1 MVLRE
6 SGRLQNKVFNIEAI
20 MQPTLEV
27 GVEGGG
33 ELLAFADAILS
44 ADRNELDRARLAL
57 ADVLGKATVASASI
71 IAADFSKNDRI
82 ANGLGIPIEPMELKP
97 TADFREA
104 LGINQFRSAANSLS

>member
-6 SGRLQNKVFNIEAI
+6 SGRLLNKFFNIEAI
-20 MQPTLEV
+20 VRPTLDV
-27 GVEGGG
+27 GIEGGG

-44 ADRNELDRARLAL
+44 ADRDELDRARKAL
-57 ADVLGKATVASASI
+57 AEVLGPVAVASASI

-82 ANGLGIPIEPMELKP
+82 ANGLGIPLEPIELKP
-97 TADFREA
+97 TADFRER